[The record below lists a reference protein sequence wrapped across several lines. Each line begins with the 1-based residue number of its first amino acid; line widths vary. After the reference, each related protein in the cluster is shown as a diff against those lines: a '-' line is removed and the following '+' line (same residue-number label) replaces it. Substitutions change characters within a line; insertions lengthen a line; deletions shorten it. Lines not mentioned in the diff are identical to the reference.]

1 MKKFLLAAI
10 VLALLPSVADAKR
23 TKVRIYK
30 PAPYYA
36 PAQQPADVAL
46 VAIPPAA
53 VAFDLIRRT
62 SCDPAIAVSTGPG
75 DPGFDPKGPKTG
87 NFLTPAIYRSQCRA
101 APKGGY

>member
-30 PAPYYA
+30 PS
-36 PAQQPADVAL
+36 QQPADVAL
-46 VAIPPAA
+46 VVIPPAA

-75 DPGFDPKGPKTG
+75 DPGFDPAGPKTG
-87 NFLTPAIYRSQCRA
+87 NFLIPAIFRKECA
-101 APKGGY
+101 AQPRR